1 MNLTKILN
9 KVGLYTRTQ
18 ASQQQRSLKA
28 ANVGRLFGDWTT
40 STLSADSELRNDLSK
55 LRARSRELKDN
66 NEYAQKFIAMLK
78 TNVLGENGI
87 SLRNKAKDPDKVTG
101 GKLVSGSPDIFAN
114 KQIEDA
120 WWEWGKKENCTVT
133 RNLTWCDVQKIV
145 LEAVATDGE
154 HLIRK
159 VRGFP
164 HNKFKFALQLI
175 ESDLLDI
182 ELNKDLGGGR
192 KIKMGVQLDQ
202 WDAQEGFWLHKS
214 NPNDSY
220 PTQNFSLRHEFVPA
234 NEIVHPFIQR
244 RAGQCRGYPW
254 MMTSAAG
261 MQMLGGYEEAE
272 LVASRVAAGKMGFL
286 EVTGDAEYT
295 GDKDALGNKYMD
307 ADPGTIEA
315 LAPGLTYKAHDPQHP
330 NSAYGTFMKTRL
342 RGIAAGLGTVSYNT
356 LANDME
362 SVNFASGK
370 LGLDEERLGWRMIQN
385 WFAESVCNEIF
396 PDWLEAALLTQI
408 VRLPMAKFDKF
419 NQPTWRGRRWEYVN
433 PQQEVTAIEKRL
445 ALKLTSRT
453 RELDKLGD
461 DRDELF
467 QEIKEETELA
477 ESMGIDLDNVDAAI
491 KEAAGVA
498 EAEAEFAPEP
508 VKPAL

>member
-1 MNLTKILN
+1 
-9 KVGLYTRTQ
+9 
-18 ASQQQRSLKA
+18 
-28 ANVGRLFGDWTT
+28 
-40 STLSADSELRNDLSK
+40 
-55 LRARSRELKDN
+55 
-66 NEYAQKFIAMLK
+66 
-78 TNVLGENGI
+78 
-87 SLRNKAKDPDKVTG
+87 
-101 GKLVSGSPDIFAN
+101 
-114 KQIEDA
+114 
-120 WWEWGKKENCTVT
+120 
-133 RNLTWCDVQKIV
+133 
-145 LEAVATDGE
+145 
-154 HLIRK
+154 
-159 VRGFP
+159 
-164 HNKFKFALQLI
+164 
-175 ESDLLDI
+175 
-182 ELNKDLGGGR
+182 
-192 KIKMGVQLDQ
+192 
-202 WDAQEGFWLHKS
+202 
-214 NPNDSY
+214 
-220 PTQNFSLRHEFVPA
+220 
-234 NEIVHPFIQR
+234 
-244 RAGQCRGYPW
+244 
-254 MMTSAAG
+254 
-261 MQMLGGYEEAE
+261 
-272 LVASRVAAGKMGFL
+272 
-286 EVTGDAEYT
+286 
-295 GDKDALGNKYMD
+295 MD